1 MTRLERKQK
10 AKNHTFNCYFGAVVM
25 GFLAGIILAVTLL
38 RAKKEVP
45 AEPIKVQEIKAEEP
59 QRFCGDV
66 ISYIRCRGEDL
77 GVSNQNIMT
86 MIRIA
91 RCESGLREEAVNKN
105 RNGTID
111 GGVFQINSV
120 HKQKLS
126 NVFDFR
132 FNIDYAYKLF
142 LSQGFG
148 PWSASRHCW
157 SK

>member
-10 AKNHTFNCYFGAVVM
+10 AKNHTFNCYLGAAVM
-25 GFLAGIILAVTLL
+25 GFLAGVILSITLL

-45 AEPIKVQEIKAEEP
+45 AEPIVQKVEAKAPE
-59 QRFCGDV
+59 RFCGDV

-91 RCESGLREEAVNKN
+91 KCESGLREEAVNKN

-142 LSQGFG
+142 LAQGFS
-148 PWSASRHCW
+148 PWNASKKCW
-157 SK
+157 NK

>member
-1 MTRLERKQK
+1 MTRLERMKK

-38 RAKKEVP
+38 RAKKEIP
-45 AEPIKVQEIKAEEP
+45 SEPIVQEVKAEAPE
-59 QRFCGDV
+59 RFCGDV

-86 MIRIA
+86 LIRIA
-91 RCESGLREEAVNKN
+91 RCESGLRENAYNVNKN
-105 RNGTID
+105 KTID
-111 GGVFQINSV
+111 GGVFQINSI
-120 HKQKLS
+120 HKVPLKV
-126 NVFDFR
+126 VFDYEA
-132 FNIDYAYKLF
+132 NINYAYKLF